1 MEVYPLRAATGI
13 FLANNYS
20 IQKLLEIHM
29 SNKTELIQEMLD
41 MQTKFIAYEQSG
53 EFDAEDYYVG
63 EWKSYRERYQ
73 ELTNEVREL
82 ASKEVDFWK

>member
-1 MEVYPLRAATGI
+1 
-13 FLANNYS
+13 
-20 IQKLLEIHM
+20 M
-29 SNKTELIQEMLD
+29 SNKSELIKEMLD

-63 EWKSYRERYQ
+63 EWKTYRERYQ
-73 ELTNEVREL
+73 ELTNEVREI